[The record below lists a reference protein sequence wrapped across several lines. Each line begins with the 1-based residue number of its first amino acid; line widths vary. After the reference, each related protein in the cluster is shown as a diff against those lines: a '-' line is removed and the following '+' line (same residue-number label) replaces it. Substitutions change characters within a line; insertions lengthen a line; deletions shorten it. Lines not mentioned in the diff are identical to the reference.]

1 VSIYSNYLINKG
13 IPSKSNSRHDFIM
26 SLHREGMSD
35 QQIADYL
42 NDKNIKTPTGLSYYP
57 ELVFVTRRKIAIR
70 ESYIPYSRYE
80 LSKFE
85 YES

>member
-1 VSIYSNYLINKG
+1 
-13 IPSKSNSRHDFIM
+13 
-26 SLHREGMSD
+26 MSD